1 MTAPHFGRNRKQEQG
16 RRMNTATTNNIMDLK
31 YYNQGKVIKS
41 VSLGTA
47 CTRPALTSE
56 LGLSK
61 MAISK
66 IVTELIDDSIIRE
79 EETLQEEGERAK
91 RKAKDLKVN
100 DWVISAIAI
109 HITRHAISSMLI
121 DINGNTDLYC
131 QVPYSEDA
139 TNELVI
145 RIIEQSVDRLLEC
158 RPEGCVIY
166 GIGIASIGPIDI
178 GQGIILDPPNFGEVN
193 NLKIVE
199 TLSGKYHYP
208 VYLDNDMNCGALAEL
223 FYGHGKGNRDLVFL
237 GFNHGVGAGI
247 IVNGELLHG
256 ADGHA
261 GEIGHVSINPFGEQ
275 CACGQKGCVELYV
288 KGDNLLKNTQTGS
301 YEDLNE
307 ILSDPNH
314 VPARVRYVM
323 DEYQTAMRTLLVM
336 VANIY
341 DPNVIVIGDS
351 DRGIVRR
358 YMADFYSYMNTH
370 MLNHGYKQIDLV
382 YSDLDHPFLSGAGG
396 IVFQKIMNGET
407 PVFTSMN

>member
-1 MTAPHFGRNRKQEQG
+1 
-16 RRMNTATTNNIMDLK
+16 MDLK

-66 IVTELIDDSIIRE
+66 IVAELMDSSIIRE
-79 EETLQEEGERAK
+79 DIPQDEGEGPK
-91 RKAKDLKVN
+91 RRAKDLRVN

-121 DINGNTDLYC
+121 DINGNTDLYD
-131 QVPYSEDA
+131 QIPFQDDP
-139 TNELVI
+139 TNEL
-145 RIIEQSVDRLLEC
+145 IIQIINQSVDRLIGSK
-158 RPEGCVIY
+158 PENCVIY

-178 GQGIILDPPNFGEVN
+178 SEGIILDPPNFGSVN
-193 NLKIVE
+193 NLRIVE
-199 TLSGKYHYP
+199 ALTGKYHYP

-261 GEIGHVSINPFGEQ
+261 GEIGHVSINPFGDK

-288 KGDNLLKNTQTGS
+288 KGDNLLKNTRTKS
-301 YEDLNE
+301 FEELNE
-307 ILSDPNH
+307 ILSDQNH
-314 VPARVRYVM
+314 VPVKVRYVL

-351 DRGIVRR
+351 DRNIVGR

-382 YSDLDHPFLSGAGG
+382 YSSLDHPFLYGAGG
-396 IVFQKIMNGET
+396 IVFQKIMNGER
-407 PVFTSMN
+407 PVSVS